1 MSTPVENVDILI
13 IGAGYYGCRIALHL
27 ADAGRV
33 VLVDKARRIMTRA
46 SYVNQA
52 RVHGGYHYPRALD
65 TAVASRR
72 YFAKFLEDHRDAITW
87 RAQSV
92 YAIANGSKVS
102 SRQFERVC
110 AEVGAPLSNA
120 PRHIEK
126 LFDPALIDAVYL
138 AQEFAFDSAKIAA
151 DMDARLHSTNVET
164 MFGAAARV
172 VSGDGERTIVEAG
185 ERRYAARAVFNCTY
199 AALDMVGVPLQ
210 SGLRKEMAELAL
222 IRPPIELEDLSVTV
236 MDGPFFSTLPFPS
249 LGVHSLTHVRFTPV
263 AAWADGAP
271 APQGMT
277 LGFGESI
284 NGLAMLRDASRYLPI
299 LGQARLE
306 GALFDIKTVMQAR
319 EGDDGRPILFEK
331 ADRFPGVV
339 SILGA
344 KVDNIYE
351 VLEVVDDHVGNT

>member
-1 MSTPVENVDILI
+1 M
-13 IGAGYYGCRIALHL
+13 
-27 ADAGRV
+27 
-33 VLVDKARRIMTRA
+33 
-46 SYVNQA
+46 
-52 RVHGGYHYPRALD
+52 
-65 TAVASRR
+65 
-72 YFAKFLEDHRDAITW
+72 
-87 RAQSV
+87 
-92 YAIANGSKVS
+92 
-102 SRQFERVC
+102 
-110 AEVGAPLSNA
+110 
-120 PRHIEK
+120 
-126 LFDPALIDAVYL
+126 
-138 AQEFAFDSAKIAA
+138 
-151 DMDARLHSTNVET
+151 
-164 MFGAAARV
+164 
-172 VSGDGERTIVEAG
+172 
-185 ERRYAARAVFNCTY
+185 AVFNCTY
-199 AALDMVGVPLQ
+199 ASLDMVGVPLQ

-222 IRPPIELEDLSVTV
+222 IRPPIELEDLAVTV